1 MKKYLFTTMLSTLVY
16 ASFGQVTNA
25 FPVDGNVGVG
35 TAVPQFKFHLVAGHA
50 NTSMNLH
57 YPDPNPARVADLT
70 LWASEPGWTYTGAGI
85 GNNVYNHIS
94 GPGVIRISEAKG
106 GSYMRLLDQ
115 ELRLNIVKLDGTDIS
130 ALAVNPLGNIGIG
143 TTNPLANLHVIG
155 AIRWGGENTNYLHTG
170 QDVSGAYFE
179 QVGTDADK
187 SRIRFQTSKN
197 GSGSNYAQLLIDPEN
212 GFSFLNLGAASS
224 NVGIG
229 TKDTKGYKLAV
240 AGNMIAESV
249 KVQLQGSW
257 PDYVFT
263 KDYPLPTLQQTEQHI
278 KEKGHLPGIPS
289 AEEVKAN
296 GIDLG
301 EMNAKLLQK
310 IEELTLH
317 LIAQNKMIKA
327 QQKEMDIL
335 KTSLATKL
343 K

>member
-1 MKKYLFTTMLSTLVY
+1 MKTIRAIILFIILLGGRNITAQTLQ
-16 ASFGQVTNA
+16 QVTDNGA
-25 FPVDGNVGVG
+25 TTSNGISVALI
-35 TAVPQFKFHLVAGHA
+35 TANSSSFAGATVPTHINMLEGYRINGSIA
-50 NTSMNLH
+50 NTSHN
-57 YPDPNPARVADLT
+57 
-70 LWASEPGWTYTGAGI
+70 GITYQSGGGGGAAI
-85 GNNVYNHIS
+85 GFF
-94 GPGVIRISEAKG
+94 RD
-106 GSYMRLLDQ
+106 GSYGTGLDFYTNYNGAYGDFQHRMRIGS
-115 ELRLNIVKLDGTDIS
+115 N
-130 ALAVNPLGNIGIG
+130 GNIGIG

-155 AIRWGGENTNYLHTG
+155 AIRWGGEDTNYLYTG

-240 AGNMIAESV
+240 AGNMIAESI

-257 PDYVFT
+257 SDFVFADDY
-263 KDYPLPTLQQTEQHI
+263 KLLTLQQTEQHI

-289 AEEVKAN
+289 AAEVKAN

-301 EMNAKLLQK
+301 EMNVKLLQK

-317 LIAQNKMIKA
+317 LIKQEKDQQLNSDRQNSLIK
-327 QQKEMDIL
+327 KLIGRLE
-335 KTSLATKL
+335 SLERKSGQ
-343 K
+343 